1 MHDTIFLFLALLSG
15 VGIGYGLR
23 TRQLTNI
30 HIKQRETRYEEQ
42 RQEHKEQYERIKK
55 ELNSIR
61 R

>member
-15 VGIGYGLR
+15 VGIGYGLYAW
-23 TRQLTNI
+23 QSTNSR
-30 HIKQRETRYEEQ
+30 IKQQEARYEEQ